1 MRDVQSW
8 SGRPNGKLAHINI
21 KCFNRSFVLQAIKID
36 DEKWASGVL
45 EIIDNEACVLS
56 YSTSKSLREAKNC
69 AEELLGR
76 FVKPVSRAKRKS
88 ASA

>member
-1 MRDVQSW
+1 MREAQSW

-21 KCFNRSFVLQAIKID
+21 KCFNRSFVLQSIKIN
-36 DEKWASGVL
+36 DEKWAPCVL
-45 EIIDNEACVLS
+45 EIIDNEPCVLS
-56 YSTSKSLREAKNC
+56 YSTSNSLREAMIC

-76 FVKPVSRAKRKS
+76 FVKPASPAKRKS